1 MGMNRGLR
9 NNKGN
14 FINMVNIMVFAGVSV
29 GGTESMRLKLEN
41 AKEAKIIPK
50 IIIKIF
56 IELHRL
62 KIIIPSINGTNEKM
76 KPKMK
81 ELQILPKRIVLIEI
95 GQAINLSNVF
105 ARVSHGN
112 TTGPIEVEV
121 MNKIMAINPDTIYIV
136 MIFLP
141 IVKAK
146 KSMIGRKI
154 P

>member
-1 MGMNRGLR
+1 MGMKRGLR

-14 FINMVNIMVFAGVSV
+14 LINMVNIIVLAGVSV
-29 GGTESMRLKLEN
+29 GGTDSMRLKLEN
-41 AKEAKIIPK
+41 AKEASIIPRM
-50 IIIKIF
+50 IIKMF
-56 IELHRL
+56 IEYHIP
-62 KIIIPSINGTNEKM
+62 KKIIPSINGTNEKI

-121 MNKIMAINPDTIYIV
+121 MNKTMAINPDNI
-136 MIFLP
+136 
-141 IVKAK
+141 
-146 KSMIGRKI
+146 
-154 P
+154 

>member
-1 MGMNRGLR
+1 MGMKRGLR

-14 FINMVNIMVFAGVSV
+14 LINMVNIMVLAGVSV
-29 GGTESMRLKLEN
+29 GGTDSIRLKLEN
-41 AKEAKIIPK
+41 AKAAKIIAR
-50 IIIKIF
+50 IIIKIL
-56 IELHRL
+56 IEYHRP
-62 KIIIPSINGTNEKM
+62 KIIIPSINGTNAKI

-121 MNKIMAINPDTIYIV
+121 MNKIIAINPDTIYIG

-146 KSMIGRKI
+146 KSIMGRKI

>member
-1 MGMNRGLR
+1 MGMKRGLR

-14 FINMVNIMVFAGVSV
+14 LINMVNIMVLAGVSV
-29 GGTESMRLKLEN
+29 GGTDSIRLKLEN
-41 AKEAKIIPK
+41 AKAAKIIAR

-56 IELHRL
+56 IEYHRP
-62 KIIIPSINGTNEKM
+62 KIIIPSINGTNAKI

-121 MNKIMAINPDTIYIV
+121 MNKIIAINPETI
-136 MIFLP
+136 
-141 IVKAK
+141 
-146 KSMIGRKI
+146 
-154 P
+154 